1 MTEFPKLLPTESV
14 TSKCGL
20 QRLPYANTG
29 PTAEPAPEKAA
40 DKDIQQVHGV
50 SHSESAPKP
59 KASPL
64 PAPKAGI
71 FGRARAFLH
80 REKPSEPKI

>member
-20 QRLPYANTG
+20 QRLPYANKG
-29 PTAEPAPEKAA
+29 PTADAAPDKAA
-40 DKDIQQVHGV
+40 DKDTHQAHASVPKD
-50 SHSESAPKP
+50 AAFKP

-64 PAPKAGI
+64 PAPKSGI
-71 FGRARAFLH
+71 FGRVRAFLQ
-80 REKPSEPKI
+80 REKPPEPNL